1 MILNA
6 ATDSILMSSQKD
18 ISLSSQMNIGLTSV
32 KDISLVGNFVR
43 LGSSSAKQSLVRGD
57 AFMARFETLVSN
69 LISLCD
75 TLDQATFA
83 KIGITG
89 QLEIG
94 PHPTISVVAP
104 IVRDNLRD
112 IKNELPSLLSKV
124 SKTI

>member
-1 MILNA
+1 
-6 ATDSILMSSQKD
+6 
-18 ISLSSQMNIGLTSV
+18 MNIGLTAN
-32 KDISLVGNFVR
+32 KDISLVGNFIR
-43 LGSSSAKQSLVRGD
+43 LGNNSANQSLVKGD
-57 AFMARFETLVSN
+57 AFMARFEILLSN

-94 PHPTISVVAP
+94 PHPTISVIAP
-104 IVRDNLRD
+104 IVKGNLED
-112 IKNELPSLLSKV
+112 IKNELPSLLSQV

>member
-1 MILNA
+1 MFNA
-6 ATDSILMSSQKD
+6 STDSILMSSQKD
-18 ISLSSQMNIGLTSV
+18 ISLSSQMNIGLTAN
-32 KDISLVGNFVR
+32 KDVSLVGNFVR
-43 LGSSSAKQSLVRGD
+43 LGSNSANQSLVKGED
-57 AFMARFETLVSN
+57 FIARFDVLLSN

-83 KIGITG
+83 KIGVTG
-89 QLEIG
+89 QMEIG

-112 IKNELPSLLSKV
+112 IKNELPSLLSQV